1 MNVPVSNSPAHTPV
15 RADGALA
22 RKRLL
27 DAALRLFAEKG
38 YQKTSTREIAD
49 HAGVNLG
56 AISYYFGDKP
66 GLYRAA
72 FCESCCDTASAP
84 DIQLACDCVPDHRTA
99 GLPPAEA
106 LAVFFRN
113 FLQPLKQG
121 DQVRLFMRLHFREL
135 VEPSG
140 VLGTEME
147 DDMAALFQA
156 LARLV
161 ADALGL
167 PGCDPDSL
175 RLTHAVL
182 GMALHF
188 FVAQDLVE
196 QASPG
201 LVGQPADIDTLADR
215 LALFAEGMIATEAR
229 RRTPTGS
236 SR

>member
-1 MNVPVSNSPAHTPV
+1 MSAQANNNSSHTPV
-15 RADGALA
+15 RADGTLA

-27 DAALRLFAEKG
+27 DTALRLFAEKG

-49 HAGVNLG
+49 QAGVNLG

-72 FCESCCDTASAP
+72 FCESCCDTTNAP
-84 DIQLACDCVPDHRTA
+84 DIQLACDCVPDHRAA
-99 GLPPAEA
+99 GLSPAEA
-106 LAVFFRN
+106 LGVFFRN

-140 VLGTEME
+140 VLGNEME
-147 DDMAALFQA
+147 EDMAALFRA
-156 LARLV
+156 LAGLV
-161 ADALGL
+161 ADALTL
-167 PGCDPDSL
+167 PAADPDAL
-175 RLTHAVL
+175 RLTHAVM
-182 GMALHF
+182 GVAIHF

-196 QASPG
+196 QTSPQ
-201 LVGQPADIDTLADR
+201 LVARPDDIDTLADR
-215 LALFAEGMIATEAR
+215 LALYAEGMIAAETH
-229 RRTPTGS
+229 RRTHTGS

>member
-1 MNVPVSNSPAHTPV
+1 MSTQAHSGSTHTPV
-15 RADGALA
+15 RADGTLA

-49 HAGVNLG
+49 QAGVNLG

-72 FCESCCDTASAP
+72 FCESCCDTTHAP
-84 DIQLACDCVPDHRTA
+84 DIQLACDCVPDHRAA
-99 GLPPAEA
+99 GLSPAEA
-106 LAVFFRN
+106 LTVFFRS

-156 LARLV
+156 LARLIS
-161 ADALGL
+161 DALYL
-167 PGCDPDSL
+167 AAPDPDSL

-182 GMALHF
+182 GMAIHF

-201 LVGQPADIDTLADR
+201 LVAQPDDIDTLADR
-215 LALFAEGMIATEAR
+215 LALYADGMIATEIR
-229 RRTPTGS
+229 RRAQTGS